1 MLESF
6 VFSTRTRLN
15 IFHSFFKVG
24 GNGILFFYYFF
35 QHMLRINPGNTW
47 KVLGCCDGLISWHR
61 GTAHGLAPQGV
72 TEWLLVTNME
82 KFQVPLHGCK
92 QAANLPWQ
100 VSKEKNRKSG
110 LQQVAH
116 RLWRRV
122 WVSKKCENYLGCS
135 RRWQGRG
142 HPAKDAEKWRVFIS
156 RAWEEEGKMGER
168 GKNWDVKK
176 KSSEVMPE

>member
-24 GNGILFFYYFF
+24 GNGILFFFYFF

-92 QAANLPWQ
+92 QAVNLPWQ
-100 VSKEKNRKSG
+100 VSKEKTENRDFSKWHTDFGGGFESQKNVKITLAVPGGDRGGDIQPRMQRNEEFLSAG
-110 LQQVAH
+110 LGK
-116 RLWRRV
+116 R
-122 WVSKKCENYLGCS
+122 K
-135 RRWQGRG
+135 
-142 HPAKDAEKWRVFIS
+142 EKWEKE
-156 RAWEEEGKMGER
+156 AKTEM
-168 GKNWDVKK
+168 
-176 KSSEVMPE
+176 